1 MNTLW
6 MMVDLNCNELPLVVA
21 GSAAELARLVG
32 VREATIRAN
41 ISNSRRLGCRC
52 RYVRVEVED
61 DSE

>member
-6 MMVDLNCNELPLVVA
+6 MMVDLNDNELPLAVA
-21 GSAAELARLVG
+21 DSAAELARLAG

-52 RYVRVEVED
+52 RYVKVEAED
-61 DSE
+61 DNE